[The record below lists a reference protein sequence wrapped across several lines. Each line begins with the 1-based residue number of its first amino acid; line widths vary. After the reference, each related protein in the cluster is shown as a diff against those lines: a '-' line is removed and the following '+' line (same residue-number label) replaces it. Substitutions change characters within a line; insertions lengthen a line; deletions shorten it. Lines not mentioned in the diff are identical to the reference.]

1 MTYDE
6 NLTETAD
13 VVRLAVSVL
22 DCMVIPGRLVHPGDE
37 AVYHRYLTTQTMKKM
52 SEIMDEGYTPY
63 VLVNYDMLVDR
74 DAYMKMV
81 YAGVGGHDLTP
92 HELNMK
98 REKALTEAASRILD
112 VPVPGFQRYGVLKRS
127 MKVGT
132 DTVCLTEIRNSILNT
147 KGMVFLWYDFGKRKE
162 TGLFPDLPV
171 ITW

>member
-63 VLVNYDMLVDR
+63 VRINYDMLVDR
-74 DAYMKMV
+74 DTYMKTV
-81 YAGVGGHDLTP
+81 YAGVGGYDLTP

-112 VPVPGFQRYGVLKRS
+112 VPVPGFRR
-127 MKVGT
+127 
-132 DTVCLTEIRNSILNT
+132 
-147 KGMVFLWYDFGKRKE
+147 
-162 TGLFPDLPV
+162 
-171 ITW
+171 

>member
-1 MTYDE
+1 MEHDE

-22 DCMVIPGRLVHPGDE
+22 DCMMMPGRLVCPGDE

-63 VLVNYDMLVDR
+63 VRVNYDMLVDR

-81 YAGVGGHDLTP
+81 YAGVGGYDLTP

-112 VPVPGFQRYGVLKRS
+112 VPVPGFRRYGVLKQS

-147 KGMVFLWYDFGKRKE
+147 KGMVFLWYDFEKKG